1 MALVFE
7 AKVGR
12 NTPTLTVALTGPG
25 HWPGSSKLPL
35 HLSEARQRDK
45 PRATLVDPSM
55 PGAPRLSKDVR
66 ASQGAGRPGVHPCGT
81 RSFPQGKGRNQ
92 GQVCCIQYDPHS
104 VQYLVPTTTFRH
116 RLKLWSIES
125 LSWVA
130 APGKEKNDLSTKAST
145 RILWQAPHF
154 PLAQHRR
161 TRTWA
166 SWANETHDA
175 FPKAARRPMSGRHCT
190 VES

>member
-81 RSFPQGKGRNQ
+81 HSFPQGKGRNQ

-130 APGKEKNDLSTKAST
+130 APGKEKKRPVDKSLDKNPVAS
-145 RILWQAPHF
+145 APL
-154 PLAQHRR
+154 P
-161 TRTWA
+161 A
-166 SWANETHDA
+166 SATQENTHLGKLGKRD
-175 FPKAARRPMSGRHCT
+175 PRCVS
-190 VES
+190 